1 MNCVICM
8 THTGVV
14 HLKHRKN
21 QLYFNNKKRNRYILK
36 LEGKKTAFNTLREVL
51 RQEFCRER
59 QRRKGKC
66 EPNYAYE
73 DNVSTSDFQ
82 ISYTHMTHNSVL
94 PAYMEYKAPTRESSH
109 AHCFPFVL
117 PTFWLFL
124 LVLLGSLCKI
134 LQDPPVK
141 LQNYPCLQAALL
153 CVHAHCSAVS
163 YSLQPPRTV
172 AHQAPLFTGLSPQ
185 EYWHGL
191 LFPPPGDLP
200 HPGIELQSPVAPAD
214 SLLLSHLGSPIQ
226 LSLSPLILNELSL
239 VFQLPHRSGHSGWRV
254 SLKMPRTKVPSW
266 GVNEW

>member
-163 YSLQPPRTV
+163 YSLQP
-172 AHQAPLFTGLSPQ
+172 
-185 EYWHGL
+185 HGL
-191 LFPPPGDLP
+191 
-200 HPGIELQSPVAPAD
+200 
-214 SLLLSHLGSPIQ
+214 
-226 LSLSPLILNELSL
+226 
-239 VFQLPHRSGHSGWRV
+239 
-254 SLKMPRTKVPSW
+254 
-266 GVNEW
+266 